1 MQTNDKNPIHNTLAG
16 KILACIPILI
26 LALILACIPILTL
39 AGNQQDYSNE
49 RMPPMQ
55 LGMMPPPESM
65 PPMGMQ
71 PSSPL
76 DELNLSESQQKQ
88 IDNLMQAQM
97 KVIIEKQRLI
107 RKTVLALHE
116 VSAANDFDAVKAK
129 SLADAHG
136 KAVGELAFLHA
147 EMQAKV
153 AAVLTEAQRRQM
165 QRSLSHA
172 SSRMPPQSD
181 CAHPAQPR
189 REAAAA
195 GQRGAEE
202 RYRHE

>member
-1 MQTNDKNPIHNTLAG
+1 MQANDKSQIRAALAG
-16 KILACIPILI
+16 KILACVPI
-26 LALILACIPILTL
+26 LILACIPMLTH
-39 AGNQQDYSNE
+39 AGNPQERGNE

-55 LGMMPPPESM
+55 HGMIPPPENM

-71 PSSPL
+71 PPLPL

-97 KVIIEKQRLI
+97 KVIIEKRQLI
-107 RKTVLALHE
+107 RKTLLALHE
-116 VSAANDFDAVKAK
+116 VSAANDFEAVKAK

-153 AAVLTEAQRRQM
+153 AAVLTQAQRKQM
-165 QRSLSHA
+165 HDQLPPGGCRDQNRHTVLSH
-172 SSRMPPQSD
+172 
-181 CAHPAQPR
+181 
-189 REAAAA
+189 
-195 GQRGAEE
+195 
-202 RYRHE
+202 